1 MINKPAVLSVFAN
14 FQFVVRF
21 VDDVITGPNQYIR
34 RLVHVTDTLL
44 GGLIKGIYPTYL
56 NLKESEPAA
65 EAIGCHA
72 PLRMNALDVTVISR
86 PVPTTGGDVVMFST
100 THLFDKCRQACFLG
114 VKALTLGHVSSNVAS
129 SAHTAVTV
137 SSLHRKLVACGTL
150 SNFADE
156 VAGLV
161 IDAKK
166 SGFNQHKV
174 WCTVK
179 RFVMATA
186 AYRYGETNP
195 MYVFALIYQ
204 AFCDKVGLPLPFGD
218 RLVRQRFYKH
228 YRSRRRWY

>member
-1 MINKPAVLSVFAN
+1 MA
-14 FQFVVRF
+14 Q
-21 VDDVITGPNQYIR
+21 
-34 RLVHVTDTLL
+34 
-44 GGLIKGIYPTYL
+44 
-56 NLKESEPAA
+56 
-65 EAIGCHA
+65 
-72 PLRMNALDVTVISR
+72 
-86 PVPTTGGDVVMFST
+86 
-100 THLFDKCRQACFLG
+100 
-114 VKALTLGHVSSNVAS
+114 VAS

-150 SNFADE
+150 NNFADE
-156 VAGLV
+156 VVGLV

-195 MYVFALIYQ
+195 MHVFALIYQ
-204 AFCDKVGLPLPFGD
+204 AFCDKAGLPPPFGA

-228 YRSRRRWY
+228 YRSRRRWYQARFPC